1 MKAIITQDN
10 DGNLIE
16 TTIAD
21 FTKAVI
27 KQFKIKNFN
36 NEELGGEVK
45 ADDAVKYIIK
55 TISGGKELEQAMI
68 DTMPE
73 AVKFITEA
81 IETSKSLVEARKN
94 AAASEKEAKKAARE
108 EEKKK
113 EEEKKAAIAKRQ
125 GEFVS
130 VVAEGAS
137 LAAEEFLQECQAL
150 GAGLPEG
157 ISITGKDGRFGIN
170 VAKGS
175 SEETIGKALG
185 YLAQKSENSTFL
197 GNQLQFFVG
206 DIVIATVENGVFQTA
221 KDAGKAINKM
231 LEDQGKRLTIG
242 NIDSYKRMAERTPV
256 ALRNP
261 KADPTAYLAISNM
274 KTPRKGDDESA
285 ADFKKRLAKFE
296 KDREALQTKLAN
308 GEIIKRKDILPLV
321 ETVLIDNGLAEKKEE
336 NAGPT
341 VSQMLAM
348 FFHTSFALD
357 NLVGLHEKGVAVYQN
372 GEKLE
377 KVTEAT
383 LTEMRDKC
391 FADLSNALY
400 TGKNFTSE
408 EVIRGYKKKTTK
420 EEVAKDA
427 DNKPIMEEKTV
438 KIPVYPTLFCEPE
451 SSGEQAAATD
461 EAKA

>member
-1 MKAIITQDN
+1 MKNIITQDN

-16 TTIAD
+16 TPIAD
-21 FTKAVI
+21 FKKAVI
-27 KQFKIKNFN
+27 KQFKVKNFT

-45 ADDAVKYIIK
+45 ADDAVSYIIK
-55 TISGGKELEQAMI
+55 TIGAGKELEEAMK
-68 DTMPE
+68 DALPE
-73 AVKFITEA
+73 VVAFVTEQ
-81 IETSKSLVEARKN
+81 IETSKSLVEAKKN
-94 AAASEKEAKKAARE
+94 AAANEKEAKKAARE

-113 EEEKKAAIAKRQ
+113 EEERKAALAKRQ

-130 VVAEGAS
+130 VVAQGAG

-157 ISITGKDGRFGIN
+157 ITITGKDGRFGIN
-170 VAKGS
+170 VSKGS

-206 DIVIATVENGVFQTA
+206 DIVIATVENGVFATA
-221 KDAGKAINKM
+221 KEAGKAINKM
-231 LEDQGKRLTIG
+231 LEEQGKRLTIG

-256 ALRNP
+256 NLRNP

-274 KTPRKGDDESA
+274 KMPRKGEDESA

-296 KDREALQTKLAN
+296 KDREALQIKLAD
-308 GEIIKRKDILPLV
+308 GEIIKRKEILPLV
-321 ETVLIDNGLAEKKEE
+321 ENVLVDNGLMEKKEE
-336 NAGPT
+336 NSGPT

-357 NLVGLHEKGVAVYQN
+357 NLVGLHKKGVAVYQY

-377 KVTEAT
+377 DVTEET
-383 LTEMRDKC
+383 LTEMRDKVT
-391 FADLSNALY
+391 ADLSNALY
-400 TGKNFTSE
+400 SSKNFTSE

-420 EEVAKDA
+420 EEVAKDG
-427 DNKPIMEEKTV
+427 DGKPIMEEKVV
-438 KIPVYPTLFCEPE
+438 KIPVYPMLFCEPD
-451 SSGEQAAATD
+451 SDGEEETKEEAT
-461 EAKA
+461 A